1 MAKRKETF
9 HWRGFTSLA
18 LTMAF
23 ILMAFSGI
31 VLYLTPKGRV
41 ANWSGWTM
49 LGLSKE
55 EWAGIHTTC
64 SLFLLVAAGFHIYF
78 NWRPF
83 LYYLKKKAARGI
95 HLKWELAASVALGV
109 VFFFGTLKG
118 VPPFGTILD
127 LGESIK
133 DHWERQSPQA
143 PQAHAEELTLV
154 QYADRQGVPVESLI
168 QRLKEKGFEVTNAEA
183 TIGVIAEQ
191 NSVSPSELGLE
202 GRSEPGGGA
211 GNRRGQRGESGGF
224 GRSTLEETCELEQ
237 LDLTRALERLK
248 SLGIDARPSDT
259 MRSLAEQ
266 AGMSPRE
273 LFEYIDRD

>member
-1 MAKRKETF
+1 MTRQKRTF

-23 ILMAFSGI
+23 LLMAFSGI

-55 EWAGIHTTC
+55 EWAGIHTTG

-78 NWRPF
+78 NWRPL

-95 HLKWELAASVALGV
+95 HLKWELAAAVVLGV
-109 VFFFGTLKG
+109 VFFLGTLKG
-118 VPPFGTILD
+118 IPPFGTILD
-127 LGESIK
+127 WGENIK
-133 DHWERQSPQA
+133 DYWERQSPRA
-143 PQAHAEELTLV
+143 PMAHAEEMTLA
-154 QYADRQGVPVESLI
+154 QFSLEMEIPLDVAI
-168 QRLKEKGFEVTNAEA
+168 QRLKDRGWSVPSGDLAMLDLAEINRVTPN
-183 TIGVIAEQ
+183 
-191 NSVSPSELGLE
+191 ELGLAV
-202 GRSEPGGGA
+202 RSDLERGS

-237 LDLTRALERLK
+237 LDLTRAVERLK
-248 SLGIDARPSDT
+248 SLGIEARPSDT

-266 AGMSPRE
+266 AGRSPRE
-273 LFEYIDRD
+273 LFEYINRD

>member
-1 MAKRKETF
+1 MAKRKENF
-9 HWRGFTSLA
+9 QWRVFTSMA
-18 LTMAF
+18 LTLAF

-55 EWAGIHTTC
+55 EWAGIHTTG

-154 QYADRQGVPVESLI
+154 QYADRQGVPVESLL

-211 GNRRGQRGESGGF
+211 GNRRGQGRESSGF
-224 GRSTLEETCELEQ
+224 GRITLKDICDMRG
-237 LDLTRALERLK
+237 LDPVKVTQRLK
-248 SLGIDARPSDT
+248 SLGIDVQSSDT
-259 MRSLAEQ
+259 LRTLA
-266 AGMSPRE
+266 
-273 LFEYIDRD
+273 DRANRTPHDLL